1 MIYNIDEKM
10 TNNNKQ
16 KITVNIQKIFT
27 HRLLTVSETSK
38 ILKISEKQLIR
49 NCKNNKISFFK
60 VGKQY
65 RFFISDILLIQNE

>member
-1 MIYNIDEKM
+1 M